1 MSFLSTINTNNIST
15 NIKIVITS
23 MFLAS
28 LALSTS
34 ASASINVMTLPN
46 QKPVNTNSQQQNNSN
61 APTNGFLNLQMVRA
75 DGSNSNISNNTESG
89 TTTIIN
95 PNLSFNYNNS
105 TSISNPQQVF
115 GFRLSTTNGSNNSIS
130 TTSSFGNLSFSNGNN
145 SNSSS
150 SNFTI
155 PTVGKGVVIY
165 NVPVNPNNSYNFGQF
180 VAGQCPDS
188 FNLQM
193 TSMINDF
200 RRQNGVAPVQ
210 LDNSLNYVSC
220 QHSNWM
226 RANNN
231 LDHTGVDGTDPFQR
245 CARARTNCNAENI
258 AFHSNKDINWMMEFF
273 RNSPSHRANMLN
285 SEYTKVGIGLSD
297 IYATQLFAN

>member
-1 MSFLSTINTNNIST
+1 MLPLSTINTNNIST

-28 LALSTS
+28 LTLTTS
-34 ASASINVMTLPN
+34 ASAAINVMTLPN
-46 QKPVNTNSQQQNNSN
+46 QKPINTNSQQNNQ
-61 APTNGFLNLQMVRA
+61 ATNGFSGLRMVRA
-75 DGSNSNISNNTESG
+75 DGSNSNVSTNTESG
-89 TTTIIN
+89 SATIVA
-95 PNLSFNYNNS
+95 PNLTFNSSNS
-105 TSISNPQQVF
+105 VSTNSNPQQVF
-115 GFRLSTTNGSNNSIS
+115 GFRLSTTNTSNNNSTS
-130 TTSSFGNLSFSNGNN
+130 TTPSFGNFSFSNGNSTSNN
-145 SNSSS
+145 S
-150 SNFTI
+150 TL
-155 PTVGKGVVIY
+155 PTTGKGVVIY
-165 NVPVNPNNSYNFGQF
+165 NIPVNSSTNSNFGQF
-180 VAGQCPDS
+180 VSGQCPDS

-210 LDNSLNYVSC
+210 VDNSLNYVSC

-226 RANNN
+226 KANNN

-245 CARARTNCNAENI
+245 CARARTSCNAENI
-258 AFHSNKDINWMMEFF
+258 AFHSQKDINWMMEFF

-297 IYATQLFAN
+297 TFATQLFAN

>member
-1 MSFLSTINTNNIST
+1 MLSRSAINTNNIST

-23 MFLAS
+23 VFLAS
-28 LALSTS
+28 LTLSTS

-46 QKPVNTNSQQQNNSN
+46 QKPVNTNSQKQNSPNT
-61 APTNGFLNLQMVRA
+61 PTSAFLNLQMVPA

-89 TTTIIN
+89 NATVIN
-95 PNLSFNYNNS
+95 PNLKFNSSNS
-105 TSISNPQQVF
+105 TSSNSSPQQVF
-115 GFRLSTTNGSNNSIS
+115 GFKMSTTNGSNFI
-130 TTSSFGNLSFSNGNN
+130 TPSFGNLNFSNGNN
-145 SNSSS
+145 NSTS

-193 TSMINDF
+193 VSMINDF
-200 RRQNGVAPVQ
+200 RRQNGVSPVQ